1 MKAVILNAALTLTCL
16 VLAGCGDQSS
26 GNASSNDALI
36 KEAQAL
42 EKRAN
47 DQVNETIATI
57 EAENKDAM
65 AISVSSEEEAAIN
78 AVESGNQN

>member
-1 MKAVILNAALTLTCL
+1 VKALRLGSALTLTCL
-16 VLAGCGDQSS
+16 FLASCGDQSS
-26 GNASSNDALI
+26 GNASSSDAVI

-65 AISVSSEEEAAIN
+65 AATVASETEMETN
-78 AVESGNQN
+78 TVESGNQN